1 MRVQGLK
8 SEAPIASRIGRVN
21 LVLESRERATIPAY
35 GERVEVAGGA
45 LNVVRS
51 GNIGANR
58 GAPIVL
64 LSGLGTAAPGLD
76 FAPLVR
82 ELNGF
87 DVIVVEG
94 FGYG

>member
-21 LVLESRERATIPAY
+21 LVLESMESATIPAY

-51 GNIGANR
+51 GNIGANG
-58 GAPIVL
+58 GAPVVL
-64 LSGLGTAAPGLD
+64 LSGLGTAAPVWTSL
-76 FAPLVR
+76 L
-82 ELNGF
+82 
-87 DVIVVEG
+87 
-94 FGYG
+94 